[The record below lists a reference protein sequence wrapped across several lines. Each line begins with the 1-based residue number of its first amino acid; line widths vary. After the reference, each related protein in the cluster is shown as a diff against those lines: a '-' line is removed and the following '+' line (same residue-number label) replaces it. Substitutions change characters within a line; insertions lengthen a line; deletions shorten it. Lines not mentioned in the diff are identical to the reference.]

1 MRVRRCTTLWC
12 EPREVADFDLGGL
25 LAGGTGVVARMQWFA
40 RGGHLDAPVPV
51 DAGDLALLGGI
62 GPTEWTDA
70 ASLRARHGAA
80 RLRRLLAAGL
90 LVGDTRTWL
99 AQRTRDERYR
109 ALHWHGLA
117 SAWHAASRWE
127 GVDAP
132 AGVEEAGVRT
142 STDLRTLHGAPP
154 PVATDRGPPG
164 ERIALRRARRDH
176 LDELLDARAT
186 CRNFDPSKPLPLAAL
201 AQVLERSLG
210 ARGKVRA
217 AQDFDVFKRTSP
229 SGGGLHPTETYVL
242 AQHVRGLPRGLY
254 HYRPGDHALQPLPL
268 PASQSAVGAGAAATG
283 AHGGGDALARLA
295 RLAVGGQAWFAQAHA
310 LVVLAPR
317 FGRNFWK
324 YRNHPKAYR
333 VAILD
338 VGHLSQ
344 TLQVAATALGLG
356 SFVTAA
362 INEVDIER
370 ALGLAGFEESP
381 MAVCGVGI
389 RGDAMATS
397 ELDPNGKVWPRGR
410 GATGG
415 GASGRRASRRP
426 EGR

>member
-1 MRVRRCTTLWC
+1 MRVRRCTTLWF
-12 EPREVADFDLGGL
+12 ESREVADFDLAAL
-25 LAGGTGVVARMQWFA
+25 LAGGTGVAARLQWFA
-40 RGGHLDAPVPV
+40 HAGHLDAPVAI
-51 DAGDLALLGGI
+51 DEEELRLLGSLASAQ
-62 GPTEWTDA
+62 WTPA
-70 ASLRARHGAA
+70 VPLRARHGAS
-80 RLRRLLAAGL
+80 RLRRLLQAGVL
-90 LVGDTRTWL
+90 IGDSRAW
-99 AQRTRDERYR
+99 AMQRAREERYR

-132 AGVEEAGVRT
+132 AGVEEAGIRT
-142 STDLRTLHGAPP
+142 STDLRALHGAPP
-154 PVATDRGPPG
+154 PAATDRGPPR
-164 ERIALRRARRDH
+164 ERIALRRARRDA

-186 CRNFDPSKPLPLAAL
+186 CRNFDPARPLPLASL
-201 AQVLERSLG
+201 AQVLERAVG

-217 AQDFDVFKRTSP
+217 AQDFDVLKRTSP
-229 SGGGLHPTETYVL
+229 SGGGLHPTEAYVL
-242 AQHVRGLPRGLY
+242 AQHVKGLPRGLY

-268 PASQSAVGAGAAATG
+268 PPPLGMGTGAGAAERKGEAAG
-283 AHGGGDALARLA
+283 QGEDALARLA

-397 ELDPNGKVWPRGR
+397 ELDPNGKVWPRGGTTR
-410 GATGG
+410 K
-415 GASGRRASRRP
+415 
-426 EGR
+426 